1 MAGAVDTTY
10 TFTATDVITSTKM
23 NNIIDE
29 TVMTTDAIIGS
40 TLAVSTGK
48 LRVNTSGIT
57 ANELATGSVTT
68 TAILDANVTPAKLAN
83 SDFGDFTVSSGVA
96 TIDNN
101 AIVTSK
107 IADSNVTL
115 AKLSL
120 PSGFPIQIAQ
130 AVKTDVQTITSTT
143 TSWSDI
149 TGLSVT
155 LTRAI
160 ASASGKV
167 RIQGN
172 VSTSSNDSTY
182 GVAIRLVRDGLT
194 IDDATGDADGLR
206 LRSTSLGGFNGGQ
219 GIVNVPF
226 DFIDDSPGSN
236 ATVTYKVQAKVYSIR
251 TGYINRSNS
260 DANVGD
266 YSFRTISSIT
276 LTELAP

>member
-1 MAGAVDTTY
+1 MAGAVNTSY

-29 TVMTTDAIIGS
+29 TVMTSYAIIGS

-68 TAILDANVTPAKLAN
+68 TAILDANVTPAKLSN

-120 PSGFPIQIAQ
+120 PSGFPVQVDQ
-130 AVKTDVQTITSTT
+130 AVKTDIQSFTSNATD
-143 TSWSDI
+143 WEDI

-155 LTRAI
+155 LTRTF

-167 RIQGN
+167 LIQGVVN
-172 VSTSSNDSTY
+172 TDTNNTSH
-182 GVAIRLVRDGLT
+182 GVAIRIQRDGVT
-194 IDDATGDADGLR
+194 IGVGDADGVR
-206 LRSTSLGGFNGGQ
+206 QRATSLGAHGGSY
-219 GIVNVPF
+219 GAFPIAINF
-226 DFIDDSPGSN
+226 LDTSPGSN
-236 ATVTYKVQAKVYSIR
+236 ATVTYKLQARSGNTV
-251 TGYINRSNS
+251 TNYINRDNNDSDSSNFT
-260 DANVGD
+260 
-266 YSFRTISSIT
+266 YRTIST
-276 LTELAP
+276 LTVTELAP

>member
-1 MAGAVDTTY
+1 MAGAVNTSY

-29 TVMTTDAIIGS
+29 TVMTSDAIIGS

-68 TAILDANVTPAKLAN
+68 TAILDANVTPAKLSN

-120 PSGFPIQIAQ
+120 PSGFPVQVDQ
-130 AVKTDVQTITSTT
+130 AVKTDTQSFTSNA
-143 TSWSDI
+143 SDWEDI
-149 TGLSVT
+149 TDLSVT
-155 LTRAI
+155 LTRAF

-167 RIQGN
+167 LIQGVVN
-172 VSTSSNDSTY
+172 TDTSNASY
-182 GVAIRLVRDGLT
+182 GVAIRIQRDGVT
-194 IDDATGDADGLR
+194 IGVGDADGVR
-206 LRSTSLGGFNGGQ
+206 QRATAHGAHGSTYGAFPIAINFL
-219 GIVNVPF
+219 
-226 DFIDDSPGSN
+226 DTSPGSN
-236 ATVTYKVQAKVYSIR
+236 ATVTYKLQARSGNGV
-251 TGYINRSNS
+251 TNYINRDNNDSDNSNLT
-260 DANVGD
+260 
-266 YSFRTISSIT
+266 YRTIST
-276 LTELAP
+276 LTVTELAP

>member
-1 MAGAVDTTY
+1 MPGAVDTTY

-68 TAILDANVTPAKLAN
+68 TAILDANVTPAKLSN

-120 PSGFPIQIAQ
+120 PSGFPIQVDQ
-130 AVKTDVQTITSTT
+130 AVKTDTQTFTSNSTD
-143 TSWSDI
+143 WVDI

-167 RIQGN
+167 LIQGVVNTDTNN
-172 VSTSSNDSTY
+172 VSY
-182 GVAIRLVRDGLT
+182 GVAIRIQRDGVT
-194 IDDATGDADGLR
+194 IGVGDEDGVR
-206 LRSTSLGGFNGGQ
+206 QRGGSLGSHGGGVGGFPVA
-219 GIVNVPF
+219 ISF
-226 DFIDDSPGSN
+226 LDTSPGTN
-236 ATVTYKVQAKVYSIR
+236 ATVTYKLQARSGNTVVN
-251 TGYINRSNS
+251 YINRDNNDSNDS
-260 DANVGD
+260 NQI
-266 YSFRTISSIT
+266 YRTIST
-276 LTELAP
+276 LTVTELAP

>member
-1 MAGAVDTTY
+1 MAGAVNTSY

-29 TVMTTDAIIGS
+29 TVMTSDAIIGS

-68 TAILDANVTPAKLAN
+68 TAILDANVTPAKLSN

-120 PSGFPIQIAQ
+120 PSGFPVQVDQ
-130 AVKTDVQTITSTT
+130 AIKTDTQSFTSNA
-143 TSWSDI
+143 SDWVDI
-149 TGLSVT
+149 TDLSVT
-155 LTRAI
+155 LTRTF

-167 RIQGN
+167 LIQGVVN
-172 VSTSSNDSTY
+172 TDTNNGSY
-182 GVAIRLVRDGLT
+182 GVAIRIQRDGVT
-194 IDDATGDADGLR
+194 IGVGDADGVR
-206 LRSTSLGGFNGGQ
+206 QRATSHGAHGSTYAAFPIAINFL
-219 GIVNVPF
+219 
-226 DFIDDSPGSN
+226 DTSPGSN
-236 ATVTYKVQAKVYSIR
+236 ATVTYKLQARSGNGVIN
-251 TGYINRSNS
+251 YINRDNNDSNS
-260 DANVGD
+260 SNLT
-266 YSFRTISSIT
+266 YRTIST
-276 LTELAP
+276 LTVTELAP